1 MAQKITVKIVNANF
15 NLSAATPEME
25 ELYRRAAE
33 IINQRFSVYTNTN
46 PGKNVVEILSMV
58 ALNETVNRLGVQREL
73 ERREEQE
80 NSLRLDLDRYLKDIP
95 VK

>member
-15 NLSAATPEME
+15 NLSAANPEME